1 MVKLYQTIRWFFIHL
16 IVNPEAAIEEQVR
29 HLQAEEFARQ
39 LGGVLNQYAVT

>member
-1 MVKLYQTIRWFFIHL
+1 MTMTRTGALCVA
-16 IVNPEAAIEEQVR
+16 EAAIEETVR

>member
-1 MVKLYQTIRWFFIHL
+1 MHNL
-16 IVNPEAAIEEQVR
+16 IVHPDAAIEEQVR

>member
-1 MVKLYQTIRWFFIHL
+1 MHNL
-16 IVNPEAAIEEQVR
+16 ILHKEAAIEEQVR